1 MIYLAT
7 VNDKKIDG
15 GRHIYFPV
23 NSALLSGFNVQ
34 NHSISKSD

>member
-7 VNDKKIDG
+7 ENDKKLMEVG
-15 GRHIYFPV
+15 VFLV